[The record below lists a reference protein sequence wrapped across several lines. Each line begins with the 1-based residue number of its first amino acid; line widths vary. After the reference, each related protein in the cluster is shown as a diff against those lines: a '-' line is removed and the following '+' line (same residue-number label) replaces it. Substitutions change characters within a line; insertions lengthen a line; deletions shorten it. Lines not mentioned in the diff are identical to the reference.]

1 MRSTPLLYTLI
12 LLFFNLIRNER
23 LIYVFF
29 TISDNLG
36 VISVN
41 HSCIPLVASEVW
53 PYEFLSSSCN
63 FFAFYLLYNRKKIL
77 LKLLLHILHNPV
89 SCGADGFLGDAHDAV
104 YVAVFHAHFVED
116 EEESVMGGLG
126 LIFLLEAA
134 EGGEVDGFVIV
145 DEAFA
150 VVVRPAGGSSS
161 FLILFS
167 PEIFAF
173 YPLYKIIIFVVLDYY
188 LYLCTHKSIKL
199 CHSLHGNI
207 RFHKAA
213 TG

>member
-1 MRSTPLLYTLI
+1 MKLQRFH
-12 LLFFNLIRNER
+12 LFF
-23 LIYVFF
+23 
-29 TISDNLG
+29 ISF
-36 VISVN
+36 IS
-41 HSCIPLVASEVW
+41 
-53 PYEFLSSSCN
+53 
-63 FFAFYLLYNRKKIL
+63 
-77 LKLLLHILHNPV
+77 LLLHILLDSI
-89 SCGADGFLGDAHDAV
+89 SCGADGLLDEAHDTTD
-104 YVAVFHAHFVED
+104 VAVFHAHLVEN
-116 EEESVMGGLG
+116 EEEGVVGDLGSV
-126 LIFLLEAA
+126 FLLDAA
-134 EGGEVDGFVIV
+134 ESGEVNGLVIV

-207 RFHKAA
+207 RFHKAT

>member
-1 MRSTPLLYTLI
+1 M
-12 LLFFNLIRNER
+12 
-23 LIYVFF
+23 
-29 TISDNLG
+29 
-36 VISVN
+36 
-41 HSCIPLVASEVW
+41 
-53 PYEFLSSSCN
+53 
-63 FFAFYLLYNRKKIL
+63 
-77 LKLLLHILHNPV
+77 
-89 SCGADGFLGDAHDAV
+89 GDAHDAAHV
-104 YVAVFHAHFVED
+104 LVFKAHFVED
-116 EEESVMGGLG
+116 EEEGVVGGLG

-134 EGGEVDGFVIV
+134 EGGEGFVIV

-150 VVVRPAGGSSS
+150 VVVRPAGGSFS

-173 YPLYKIIIFVVLDYY
+173 YPLYKIIIFVVLDDY

>member
-1 MRSTPLLYTLI
+1 MPFWTLTIRAYFHLFLLPPI
-12 LLFFNLIRNER
+12 LQ
-23 LIYVFF
+23 
-29 TISDNLG
+29 
-36 VISVN
+36 
-41 HSCIPLVASEVW
+41 
-53 PYEFLSSSCN
+53 
-63 FFAFYLLYNRKKIL
+63 
-77 LKLLLHILHNPV
+77 NPV
-89 SCGADGFLGDAHDAV
+89 PCGADGLLGDAHDAV
-104 YVAVFHAHFVED
+104 YVAVFHAHFGED
-116 EEESVMGGLG
+116 EEEGIMGGLG